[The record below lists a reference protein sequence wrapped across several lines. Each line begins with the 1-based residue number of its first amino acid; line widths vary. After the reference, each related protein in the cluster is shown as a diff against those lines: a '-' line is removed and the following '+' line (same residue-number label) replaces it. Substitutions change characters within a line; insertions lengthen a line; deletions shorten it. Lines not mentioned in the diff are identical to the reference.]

1 MTGPTGSEVTGPGL
15 SLQEGSHVGG
25 PKTRARGL
33 DDLPLQRLRLL
44 SHINCLPAMVDSSA
58 AQDEN
63 SNAKHQALDPGL
75 PIARAFLF
83 RGRTLSAPAL
93 PLESTDRLAQD
104 GGPARYRTHALLGPD
119 VGGPK
124 KGKSFFGKSS
134 ALDGNNKRNFLFWGL
149 TGCAQHWRQKPA
161 GSKQRLYAIAALQSR
176 EIYLAT
182 VLYGNNKRN
191 SGQKC
196 DGKRFAFQG
205 H

>member
-1 MTGPTGSEVTGPGL
+1 MTSPRG
-15 SLQEGSHVGG
+15 SLQEGSHAGG

-33 DDLPLQRLRLL
+33 DHFPLQRPRLL

-83 RGRTLSAPAL
+83 RGRALSAPAL
-93 PLESTDRLAQD
+93 PLEVHRPSGPGWRSSPISHARLTW
-104 GGPARYRTHALLGPD
+104 ARCGQA
-119 VGGPK
+119 K
-124 KGKSFFGKSS
+124 KRKSFFGTSP

-196 DGKRFAFQG
+196 DGKRFAVQG